1 MKITRTCPRCRQT
14 REIEVDGVSYYAW
27 EHGLHIQRAFPG
39 LTPGQR
45 EEIKSGYHEECFDED
60 MSDIL
65 DFDYIQED

>member
-1 MKITRTCPRCRQT
+1 M
-14 REIEVDGVSYYAW
+14 SYYAW

-65 DFDYIQED
+65 DFDYTQED